1 MEDRS
6 PTLMTTCLDGVDVE
20 DMPDIL
26 EILDDLFE
34 TLVNSDFDPVYMALV
49 ITRYKNQVYSCK
61 IL

>member
-1 MEDRS
+1 
-6 PTLMTTCLDGVDVE
+6 MTTCLDGVDVE